1 MLEGSTKTP
10 VAAKVSERPVS
21 SVTLTVHI
29 REATTMKN
37 LPLLLLA
44 ALAAAPVLGA
54 DVNVAVT
61 IGDPR
66 YYGRIDIVGYP
77 QPQLLYPEPVLI
89 QPAPASV
96 AVQPIYV
103 RVPPGHAKDW
113 KKQCKKYKLCGQPVY
128 FVQDTWYTQVY
139 VPEYHAKKGKGDKAK
154 HHKPKE
160 KKD

>member
-1 MLEGSTKTP
+1 
-10 VAAKVSERPVS
+10 
-21 SVTLTVHI
+21 
-29 REATTMKN
+29 MKN
-37 LPLLLLA
+37 LPVLLLA

-103 RVPPGHAKDW
+103 RVPSGHAKDW

-139 VPEYHAKKGKGDKAK
+139 VPEYHAKKGKGDKT
-154 HHKPKE
+154 KPPKKEKKE